1 LKSTSLLSVKDLN
14 VSISN
19 STILKKISFELQKN
33 EILGIV
39 GESGSG
45 KSITA
50 FSIISLISSNKLQ
63 QKGRIFFNGNRID
76 SMSDREFQEIRG
88 SQISMIFQE
97 PMSSLNPSM
106 KCGNQVLEIIL
117 KHHVLKPKKGLLR
130 VLDLFEKVKLNN
142 PKIVFNKYPHELSG
156 GQQQRVMIAIAI
168 SCSPKLLIADE
179 PTTSLDGIVKEEII
193 SLLKQLQKETK
204 MSIIFVSHDLN
215 LVSKFANNIIVLNKG
230 SIVEAGNSKEI
241 FNAPK
246 SPYTQ
251 MLLSSSLPKK
261 GRPIRLPTIENKLTR
276 YPLASKKD
284 RVEKHLKIYNCEPI
298 LKIENLN
305 FSYNE
310 KLILKGI
317 SFNIFKGE
325 TLGLIGESGSGKST
339 IAKSILNLNNYQ
351 NGKILY
357 KNIDI
362 KKYNNKDFRKSIQ
375 LVFQDPFSSLNSE
388 ISIGSSIMEPMI
400 AHEIYKNNKE
410 RVSKVYKLLEDVGL
424 QKSDF
429 NKYPSQFSGGQRQRI
444 VIARAL
450 SLNPDILICD
460 ESVSALDVSVQAQ
473 VLNLLN
479 TLKEKFSFTFLFISH
494 DLSVIKYM
502 TDRVIILNKGIIEEF
517 DETDKVFKSPISI
530 YAKQLLRANGY

>member
-1 LKSTSLLSVKDLN
+1 MKSPSLLSVKNLN
-14 VSISN
+14 VTISN

-33 EILGIV
+33 EILGVV

-50 FSIISLISSNKLQ
+50 FSIINLFNSKKLQ
-63 QKGRIFFNGNRID
+63 QKGEIFFNGDRID
-76 SMSDREFQEIRG
+76 SMSEKEFEKIRG

-106 KCGNQVLEIIL
+106 KCGNQVLETIL
-117 KHHVLKPKKGLLR
+117 KHKILKPNKGLLH
-130 VLDLFEKVKLNN
+130 VLDLFEKVQLKN
-142 PKIVFNKYPHELSG
+142 PKVVFNKYPHELSG

-168 SCSPKLLIADE
+168 SCNPQILIADE

-193 SLLKQLQKETK
+193 SVLKEIQKETK

-230 SIVEAGNSKEI
+230 CIVESGISKKV
-241 FNAPK
+241 FNNPQN
-246 SPYTQ
+246 PYTK
-251 MLLSSSLPKK
+251 MLLSSRPPKK
-261 GRPIRLPTIENKLTR
+261 GRPKKLPTIENKLEKH
-276 YPLASKKD
+276 PLVSKKD
-284 RVEKHLKIYNCEPI
+284 REEKHLTIYSFNPI
-298 LKIENLN
+298 LKVQNLN
-305 FSYNE
+305 FAYKE
-310 KLILKGI
+310 KLILKDI
-317 SFNIFKGE
+317 NFNLFKGE
-325 TLGLIGESGSGKST
+325 TLGLVGESGSGKST
-339 IAKSILNLNNYQ
+339 IAKSILNLNNFKS
-351 NGKILY
+351 GKIFY

-362 KKYNNKDFRKSIQ
+362 KKYNKKDFTKSIQ

-388 ISIGSSIMEPMI
+388 IRIGNSIMEPMI
-400 AHEIYKNNKE
+400 AHRIYKDKDE
-410 RVSKVYKLLEDVGL
+410 RVSKVNQLLEDVGL
-424 QKSDF
+424 QISDF
-429 NKYPSQFSGGQRQRI
+429 NKYPRQFSGGQRQRI

-479 TLKEKFSFTFLFISH
+479 SLKERFSFTFLFISH

-502 TDRVIILNKGIIEEF
+502 TDRVIILNKGVIEEL
-517 DETDKVFKSPISI
+517 DETDKVFNNPIRD
-530 YAKQLLRANGY
+530 YTKQLLKANGY

>member
-1 LKSTSLLSVKDLN
+1 LKSPSLLSVKNLN
-14 VSISN
+14 VTISN

-33 EILGIV
+33 EILGVV

-50 FSIISLISSNKLQ
+50 FSIINLFNSKKLQ
-63 QKGRIFFNGNRID
+63 QKGEIFFNGDRID
-76 SMSDREFQEIRG
+76 SMSEKEFEKIRG

-106 KCGNQVLEIIL
+106 KCGNQVLETIL
-117 KHHVLKPKKGLLR
+117 KHKILKPNKGLLH
-130 VLDLFEKVKLNN
+130 VLDLFEKVQLKN
-142 PKIVFNKYPHELSG
+142 PKVVFNKYPHELSG

-168 SCSPKLLIADE
+168 SCNPQILIADE

-193 SLLKQLQKETK
+193 SVLKEIQKETK

-230 SIVEAGNSKEI
+230 CIVESGISKKV
-241 FNAPK
+241 FNNPQN
-246 SPYTQ
+246 PYTK
-251 MLLSSSLPKK
+251 MLLSSRPPKK
-261 GRPIRLPTIENKLTR
+261 GRPKKLPTIENKLEKH
-276 YPLASKKD
+276 PLVSKKD
-284 RVEKHLKIYNCEPI
+284 REEKHLTIYSFNPI
-298 LKIENLN
+298 LKVQNLN
-305 FSYNE
+305 FAYKE
-310 KLILKGI
+310 KLILKDI
-317 SFNIFKGE
+317 NFNLFKGE
-325 TLGLIGESGSGKST
+325 TLGLVGESGSGKST
-339 IAKSILNLNNYQ
+339 IAKSILNLNNFKS
-351 NGKILY
+351 GKIFY

-362 KKYNNKDFRKSIQ
+362 KKYNKKDFTKSIQ

-388 ISIGSSIMEPMI
+388 IRIGNSIMEPMI
-400 AHEIYKNNKE
+400 AHRIYKDKDE
-410 RVSKVYKLLEDVGL
+410 RVSKVNQLLEDVGL
-424 QKSDF
+424 QISDF
-429 NKYPSQFSGGQRQRI
+429 NKYPRQFSGGQRQRI

-479 TLKEKFSFTFLFISH
+479 ILKERFSFTFLFISH

-502 TDRVIILNKGIIEEF
+502 TDRVIILNKGVIEEL
-517 DETDKVFKSPISI
+517 DETDKVFNNPIRD
-530 YAKQLLRANGY
+530 YTKQLLKANGY

>member
-1 LKSTSLLSVKDLN
+1 MKSPSLLSVKNLN
-14 VSISN
+14 VTISN

-33 EILGIV
+33 EILGVV

-50 FSIISLISSNKLQ
+50 FSIINLFNSKKLQ
-63 QKGRIFFNGNRID
+63 QKGEIFFNGDRID
-76 SMSDREFQEIRG
+76 SMSEKEFEKIRG

-106 KCGNQVLEIIL
+106 KCGNQVLETIL
-117 KHHVLKPKKGLLR
+117 KHKILKPNKGLLH
-130 VLDLFEKVKLNN
+130 VLDLFEKVQLKN
-142 PKIVFNKYPHELSG
+142 PKVVFNKYPHELSG

-168 SCSPKLLIADE
+168 SCNPQILIADE

-193 SLLKQLQKETK
+193 SVLKEIQKETK

-230 SIVEAGNSKEI
+230 CIVESGISKKV
-241 FNAPK
+241 FNNPQN
-246 SPYTQ
+246 PYTK
-251 MLLSSSLPKK
+251 MLLSSRPPKK
-261 GRPIRLPTIENKLTR
+261 GRPKKLPTIENKLEQH
-276 YPLASKKD
+276 PLVSKKE
-284 RVEKHLKIYNCEPI
+284 REEKHLTIYSFNPI
-298 LKIENLN
+298 LKVQNLN
-305 FSYNE
+305 FAYKE
-310 KLILKGI
+310 KLILKDI
-317 SFNIFKGE
+317 NFNLFKGE
-325 TLGLIGESGSGKST
+325 TLGLVGESGSGKST
-339 IAKSILNLNNYQ
+339 IAKSILNLNNFKS
-351 NGKILY
+351 GKIFY

-362 KKYNNKDFRKSIQ
+362 KKYNKKDFTKSIQ

-388 ISIGSSIMEPMI
+388 IRIGNSIMEPMI
-400 AHEIYKNNKE
+400 AHRIYKDKDE
-410 RVSKVYKLLEDVGL
+410 RVSKVNQLLEDVGL
-424 QKSDF
+424 QISDF
-429 NKYPSQFSGGQRQRI
+429 NKYPRQFSGGQRQRI

-479 TLKEKFSFTFLFISH
+479 LIKERFSFTFLFISH

-502 TDRVIILNKGIIEEF
+502 ADRVIILNKGVIEEL
-517 DETDKVFKSPISI
+517 DETDKVFNNPIRD
-530 YAKQLLRANGY
+530 YTKQLLKANGY